1 MEEKKIVFVCTGN
14 TCRSPMAE
22 AILRSELKRLDI
34 RGAEV
39 LSAGTQ
45 ASETSF
51 INPKSSEVLSENGL
65 SLDNFN
71 SRRLDAEL
79 LKSAYA
85 IVCMTD
91 ALRDW
96 LMELRWSVL
105 RKEGFSEIENNV
117 YSFSEIAGYE
127 IPDPYGKDI
136 DCYRRTFALLSE
148 GMPRVVEKL
157 FAVEKKEK
165 REKAKPA
172 AGADAASPPAEKKR
186 KPRAKP
192 RRRRASGNAVAAK
205 GGKAEKEETRPPE
218 RRNRPGKAPRQ
229 RKKRRKEKGNE
240 NSRCLRPW
248 RAESEKSTHRVSG
261 EKRIRIRRFRDEQ
274 RGFVRLSRLRAS
286 RGGERGAGR
295 MRPRHRHL
303 FDGHRRVHR
312 RQQGAGGALRALPR
326 HLLRKIYPVPQ
337 RRQYA
342 RPSAK
347 SAWAWA

>member
-1 MEEKKIVFVCTGN
+1 MTEKARKRTMEEKKIVFVCTGN

-165 REKAKPA
+165 REKVKPA
-172 AGADAASPPAEKKR
+172 AGADAATPPAEKKR

-205 GGKAEKEETRPPE
+205 AAKPKKKNAASGKAKSS
-218 RRNRPGKAPRQ
+218 GKSAAA
-229 RKKRRKEKGNE
+229 KKKKTE
-240 NSRCLRPW
+240 
-248 RAESEKSTHRVSG
+248 
-261 EKRIRIRRFRDEQ
+261 
-274 RGFVRLSRLRAS
+274 
-286 RGGERGAGR
+286 GER
-295 MRPRHRHL
+295 
-303 FDGHRRVHR
+303 
-312 RQQGAGGALRALPR
+312 
-326 HLLRKIYPVPQ
+326 K
-337 RRQYA
+337 
-342 RPSAK
+342 
-347 SAWAWA
+347 